1 MDMAS
6 NKSVKL
12 QINTPS
18 GSISAYMEP
27 EMAEYYRS
35 NSEALGSLVK
45 EHLQMSTTFDGAANS
60 ISSPSSRS
68 TNVISPSSS
77 SVIRP
82 SPSSSSVI
90 RPSQS
95 SSSAVRPSPSSSSA
109 GRASPS
115 PSPSSVIRPSQ
126 SSSSAV
132 RPSPS
137 SSSADRASS
146 SPSSVVR
153 PSPSPSTST
162 SSTDT
167 EGSGCGAWN
176 RSATLL
182 LLEDYRIISKKVEAG
197 QKTKKSM
204 WNEISANLK
213 KRGYSYTPDQ
223 VSGRFK
229 TLVRG
234 YKNFKDHQ
242 KKSGNGTKAFEY
254 KEEMEELLGQDPA
267 VVPVITLSSTAQNAT
282 DIDDSLDSS
291 RDGDETEDTTS
302 AASNATVSES
312 SKRKKPNTNDPVDAN
327 KKRRCSSRADV
338 IQSLNDLMKNQESEN
353 EKKEARHRE
362 KLDVLKELVGA
373 LSKK

>member
-1 MDMAS
+1 MRY
-6 NKSVKL
+6 VL
-12 QINTPS
+12 F
-18 GSISAYMEP
+18 Y
-27 EMAEYYRS
+27 
-35 NSEALGSLVK
+35 
-45 EHLQMSTTFDGAANS
+45 TTN
-60 ISSPSSRS
+60 
-68 TNVISPSSS
+68 
-77 SVIRP
+77 
-82 SPSSSSVI
+82 
-90 RPSQS
+90 
-95 SSSAVRPSPSSSSA
+95 
-109 GRASPS
+109 
-115 PSPSSVIRPSQ
+115 
-126 SSSSAV
+126 
-132 RPSPS
+132 
-137 SSSADRASS
+137 
-146 SPSSVVR
+146 
-153 PSPSPSTST
+153 
-162 SSTDT
+162 T

-327 KKRRCSSRADV
+327 KNRRCSSRADV
-338 IQSLNDLMKNQESEN
+338 IQSLNDFMKNQESEN